1 MYRVLAVAEIDTEKG
16 GSVDVRSPGATP
28 SCVAEVHDDE
38 TGIGEGAMLGSRS
51 NAYSGSPVPNSV
63 VADDHNSVGNYLLR
77 AHGTL
82 DQVLGVQLGVVVP
95 LERLRILHRE
105 CQRLDQ
111 ALIESSGHQG
121 LDLLRA
127 SSEGGGIPRQVL
139 DELSFGLAARSDPR
153 RPVSGSSE
161 GHLKAHTKRLP

>member
-16 GSVDVRSPGATP
+16 DSVDVRSPGAIP
-28 SCVAEVHDDE
+28 SCVAEVRDDE
-38 TGIGEGAMLGSRS
+38 TGIAEGAMLGPRS
-51 NAYSGSPVPNSV
+51 SAYSGNPKPNSV
-63 VADDHNSVGNYLLR
+63 VADDHNSVGSCLLG

-95 LERLRILHRE
+95 LERLRILHQE
-105 CQRLDQ
+105 CQRSDQ

-127 SSEGGGIPRQVL
+127 SSEGGDIPRQVL
-139 DELSFGLAARSDPR
+139 DELSLGLAARSDLR
-153 RPVSGSSE
+153 RSVSGSSE
-161 GHLKAHTKRLP
+161 GHLKGHTKRLP